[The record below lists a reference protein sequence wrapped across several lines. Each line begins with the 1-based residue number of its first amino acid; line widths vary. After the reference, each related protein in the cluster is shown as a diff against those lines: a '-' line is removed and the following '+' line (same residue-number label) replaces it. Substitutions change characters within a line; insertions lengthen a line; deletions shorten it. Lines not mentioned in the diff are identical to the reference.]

1 MSTPRTDAATSRH
14 NSSHWL
20 CCDEVVSAEFARGLE
35 AELAAAKADTAR
47 LDWLETQ
54 SGVIEI
60 TIDHDWADAYEI
72 RTDVEGDGNCFVA
85 LTLRGAIDKAAKH
98 RG

>member
-35 AELAAAKADTAR
+35 AELAAAKADSAR
-47 LDWLETQ
+47 LDWLEQ
-54 SGVIEI
+54 NLESHIIDKDYGPDGGRWFI
-60 TIDHDWADAYEI
+60 TLPYE
-72 RTDVEGDGNCFVA
+72 GNVTSKND
-85 LTLRGAIDKAAKH
+85 TLRAAIDAARKQQ
-98 RG
+98 